1 MSGESRLA
9 QFNFSR
15 GEISPLLHAHV
26 DLDMYRTALGVCE
39 NWLPLPHGVLTAR
52 PGTRFCGMTKY
63 NDKKCRLERF
73 VFARNDAYCLEI
85 GHLYIRFWRDQG
97 RILDSDDAI
106 YEVTTPFT
114 DAQVFDLSIKQN
126 DNDLYFAHQDH
137 PPQILTRNDH
147 ADWTFNP
154 IEFTAKPSE
163 WVEGNYPRIVGFIQ
177 QRLGFSGTPNERKTF
192 WFSRMPDND
201 NNPRFSDF
209 TIGTLDTDGLKF
221 SLTDEEN
228 GVEWM
233 SAERGLAVG
242 TSGSTRI
249 ITGTNPGD
257 PITAASIN
265 DQKQTGDGVSN
276 LAPLSTSRG
285 LLFMGKSGRRLHQF
299 KFDLQADSFISPD
312 ITEASEHITAG
323 GVTDAAFA
331 QDPHPIAWLVRGDGQ
346 LIGCTYMPEQNVIA
360 WHRHTLGGATEDTSW
375 GCAESVAVTPKGAV
389 DVLYIA
395 VKRVVDGETVR
406 MIECL
411 EQVHRPA
418 RPDDR
423 EGMFHVDAGG
433 TYTGDPVGTVGGAEH
448 LKGEALDI
456 LADGAAQPR
465 VVVQSDGSFTMANQN
480 TAGAVSFGLPYRS
493 HARTLR
499 PTTDP
504 QTGLPLGRKVSVK
517 LAAVDVQDT
526 ASLALGADEATAT
539 EINFRRAGDPYGKPP
554 PLMTGDVSRFID
566 SGFNADSGLS
576 LVARGPVCSTIRALA
591 MEVRTGL

>member
-147 ADWTFNP
+147 ADWTFSP

-312 ITEASEHITAG
+312 ITEASEHITVG
-323 GVTDAAFA
+323 GVRDAAFA

-418 RPDDR
+418 GPDDR

-433 TYTGDPVGTVGGAEH
+433 TYTGDSVGTVGGAEH